1 MRILYF
7 LLALITFNAT
17 AQNKSRDFI
26 TAKSAGKMTMLAYGL
41 GEDRLGGAK
50 MGYIDT
56 GVILKVIDSIRG
68 QYLVQLSKNKTAYV
82 AKAEVKID
90 TSILVKPFYL
100 TNSWSVRGDSIYDY
114 VSLSLDEKLPY
125 KSWMEINPSK
135 IMIELYG
142 VQSNTNWITQLQ
154 SAKEVKN
161 IYFNQVED
169 DVVRVTIELKHQ
181 QHWGYTVGYRGKSL
195 SIRVRRQPTFLRVN
209 RMKIAIDAGHGGSNT
224 GATGITTKVL
234 EKDYNLMFA
243 VELERYLKRK
253 GADVI
258 MTRTSDID
266 INNTDR
272 VLSLQ
277 KQMPDLLISLHLNSA
292 GNKSVKGVSTYY
304 KHIGFR
310 PLTTKILARMLDLQ
324 LNEFGNI
331 GHFNFV
337 PNAPTDIPNSLVE
350 VAFLSNEE
358 DEKKII
364 DPKFHK
370 AVAKKIYLGIR
381 DWLRS
386 IED

>member
-1 MRILYF
+1 
-7 LLALITFNAT
+7 
-17 AQNKSRDFI
+17 
-26 TAKSAGKMTMLAYGL
+26 
-41 GEDRLGGAK
+41 
-50 MGYIDT
+50 
-56 GVILKVIDSIRG
+56 
-68 QYLVQLSKNKTAYV
+68 
-82 AKAEVKID
+82 
-90 TSILVKPFYL
+90 
-100 TNSWSVRGDSIYDY
+100 
-114 VSLSLDEKLPY
+114 
-125 KSWMEINPSK
+125 MEINPSK

-195 SIRVRRQPTFLRVN
+195 SIRVRRQPASLRVS

-310 PLTTKILARMLDLQ
+310 PLTTKILARMLDLK